1 MQQKNYDINRGKD
14 CMKKFCEPLKENTME
29 KNGVTAIMLYSVPK
43 KIPIVY
49 YNVSNYG
56 YLFIIKE
63 SPEEFKKQFTCL
75 GETLKNT

>member
-1 MQQKNYDINRGKD
+1 MQQKNYDINRAKD

-29 KNGVTAIMLYSVPK
+29 KNEVIKIMLYSVPK

-49 YNVSNYG
+49 YNASNYG
-56 YLFIIKE
+56 YIFIIKE